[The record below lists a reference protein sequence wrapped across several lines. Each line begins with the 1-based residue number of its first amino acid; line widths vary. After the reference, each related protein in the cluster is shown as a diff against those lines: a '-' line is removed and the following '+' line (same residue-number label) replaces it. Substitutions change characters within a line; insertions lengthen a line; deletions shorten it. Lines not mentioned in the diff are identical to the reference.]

1 MGEWGKYL
9 MIIIISAD
17 GEERGVDRL
26 DGEGRFDPRSVE
38 GGREGGGRGFEL
50 KAWDWS
56 QSIEVWRAWRSFSK
70 LCSCLK
76 SLQ

>member
-1 MGEWGKYL
+1 

-38 GGREGGGRGFEL
+38 DEAVEEEEG
-50 KAWDWS
+50 
-56 QSIEVWRAWRSFSK
+56 VWAEGLRVLRPG
-70 LCSCLK
+70 
-76 SLQ
+76 

>member
-1 MGEWGKYL
+1 

-38 GGREGGGRGFEL
+38 GGREVGGGL
-50 KAWDWS
+50 S
-56 QSIEVWRAWRSFSK
+56 
-70 LCSCLK
+70 
-76 SLQ
+76 

>member
-38 GGREGGGRGFEL
+38 GGREVGGGLSWRPET
-50 KAWDWS
+50 
-56 QSIEVWRAWRSFSK
+56 EVRV
-70 LCSCLK
+70 LK
-76 SLQ
+76 SGEPEGHFQSFAVV